1 MGDAKVGS
9 NKTLRTLFAQTIF
22 VTSLL
27 GTSWSAQAIDFT
39 GQGYVSYGDAN
50 SYSLP
55 ISQFF
60 DSCTGPGCDFYVPST
75 PGAIQD
81 LIVVATG
88 ASGTGVNT
96 NLAGINDAYSSPSG
110 NNSDNFYETSN
121 SANDP
126 GSSISAPTNDYDYTW
141 DADVAALNSFLDGGD
156 MVVYFNN
163 NQINAC
169 DSGCQNLA
177 AWARLWVTDAAD
189 TLVGEVY
196 EFVNQLPGTPN
207 VSGAYNLFSSG
218 TSGGIP
224 FGDPTA
230 FTSAATTAP
239 GYQPL
244 AGTNA
249 ETDYVLSG
257 GEICLS
263 AGALIVDC
271 DGPDVAERI
280 SHNLGANEAAYALV
294 FPELNALMA
303 GLGLAAGN
311 TLHLDFKLGCDP
323 LAGAEDDGICTGL
336 PDDYGR
342 NLNNGYE
349 QIFIASTKSEIEVPE
364 PGTLLL
370 LAVGLLLVV
379 AGRRRS
385 VLGALR
391 LQP

>member
-1 MGDAKVGS
+1 MGSK
-9 NKTLRTLFAQTIF
+9 LRTLAAAL
-22 VTSLL
+22 VLGSASL
-27 GTSWSAQAIDFT
+27 GISVAAHAIDFT
-39 GQGYVSYGDAN
+39 GQGYVTYGDGN

-55 ISQFF
+55 MSQFF
-60 DSCTGPGCDFYVPST
+60 DNCTGPGCDFYVPST
-75 PGAIQD
+75 PGAIKD

-88 ASGTGVNT
+88 ASGSPVNT
-96 NLAGINDAYSSPSG
+96 NLAGINDAYSTPSG
-110 NNSDNFYETSN
+110 NNGDNFYATSN
-121 SANDP
+121 TANDP
-126 GSSISAPTNDYDYTW
+126 GSSKGAPVNDYDYTW
-141 DADVAALNSFLDGGD
+141 DADVAALNSFLGGGD

-177 AWARLWVTDAAD
+177 AWARLWVTDAAN

-196 EFVNQLPGTPN
+196 EFVNQLPGN
-207 VSGAYNLFSSG
+207 VSKAYDVFSSG
-218 TSGGIP
+218 TTGGVP

-249 ETDYVLSG
+249 ATDYVLSG
-257 GEICLS
+257 GELCLS
-263 AGALIVDC
+263 AAAIIVDC
-271 DGPDVAERI
+271 DGPGVVERI
-280 SHNLGANEAAYALV
+280 NHNLGANEAAYAVV
-294 FPELNALMA
+294 FPELNALLA

-323 LAGAEDDGICTGL
+323 LAGTEKQGICTGL

-349 QIFIASTKSEIEVPE
+349 QIFIASTRSKVVPE
-364 PGTLLL
+364 PATLALFAL
-370 LAVGLLLVV
+370 GLL
-379 AGRRRS
+379 GIGYSRRRYGWNVQRVS
-385 VLGALR
+385 M
-391 LQP
+391 